1 MTTYK
6 KRSQNMMDEI
16 SENLK
21 RTIKKYNEI
30 DTENDLSVIESCEN
44 EDSKYNQKEAHKNEE
59 TIPPQILIK
68 SVNSSIT
75 SPSRKLIKSKNISTF
90 NQKSSKIMDDIENFS
105 NNINKDFKEVE
116 DMIDNMIEKEIKS
129 LYK

>member
-6 KRSQNMMDEI
+6 KRSQNLMDEI

-44 EDSKYNQKEAHKNEE
+44 EDSKYTQKELQKIDE

-68 SVNSSIT
+68 SSNTSIT
-75 SPSRKLIKSKNISTF
+75 SPSRNIIKSKNISTF
-90 NQKSSKIMDDIENFS
+90 NQKSSKIMDDIEKFS
-105 NNINKDFKEVE
+105 NSINKDFKEVE